1 MALLRSV
8 DAPRELHGRRK
19 LGVFSPATLEPLG
32 EIEIASADDVRR
44 AVDKARSAQPAW
56 AALSFESRGRFLLR
70 ARDLLVERADEI
82 AEVICR
88 DTGKP
93 RIEAIATEVLA
104 SCDAL
109 TFYAKRARKLLR
121 DRKQSVHLLK
131 TKKLVLSWRPMGVVG
146 IITPWNFPFVL
157 SVNPT
162 VQALMAG
169 NAVVLKPSEITP
181 FVGQAL
187 AKLLADAGLPDG
199 VFQLVTGDGGTGA
212 ALVDAGCDKISFTG
226 SVRTGRKIGEACGR
240 ALIPCTLELGGK
252 DPMIVCDDADLERAA
267 RGAVWGAFS
276 NAGQICMS
284 TERVYVSERIAEPFI
299 ARVVELTRELRQGPE
314 TEGEVDVGAITS
326 PAQLEIIERHV
337 ADAVARGARV
347 RTGGRRNPA
356 FAGLFF
362 EPTVLTGVDHDM
374 AIMREE
380 TFGPC
385 LPIQVV
391 RDEEEALR
399 LANDTSFGLQA
410 SVWTRDSGKGKRLAN
425 RLEAGGVVVDDCM
438 VTYAMA
444 ESPFGGRK
452 ESGIGRVNGELGLK
466 SYCHVQSIVLPRLR
480 PKREMLWYPYR
491 AKDVARLKSVLRL
504 LYRSPLAKLLG
515 NSSA

>member
-1 MALLRSV
+1 MALLRPV

-19 LGVFSPATLEPLG
+19 LDVFSPATLERLG
-32 EIEIASADDVRR
+32 EVEMATPDDVRR
-44 AVDKARSAQPAW
+44 AVARAREAQAAW
-56 AALSFESRGRFLLR
+56 AERSFEERGRFLLR
-70 ARDLLVERADEI
+70 ARDLLVERVDAI
-82 AEVICR
+82 AETICR

-93 RIEAIATEVLA
+93 RMEAVATEVLA
-104 SCDAL
+104 GCDAL
-109 TFYAKRARKLLR
+109 TFYAKRAGKLLR
-121 DRKQSVHLLK
+121 DQRQGLHLLK

-157 SVNPT
+157 SLNPT

-181 FVGQAL
+181 FVGEAL
-187 AKLLADAGLPDG
+187 AKLFADAGLPEG
-199 VFQLVTGDGGTGA
+199 VFQMVTGDGATGA

-226 SVRTGRKIGEACGR
+226 SVRTGRKIAEACGR

-267 RGAVWGAFS
+267 RGAVWGAFA

-284 TERVYVSERIAEPFI
+284 TERVYVGPRVAEPFI
-299 ARVVELTRELRQGPE
+299 ARVVELTKELRQGPE
-314 TEGEVDVGAITS
+314 TDGEVDVGAITS
-326 PAQLEIIERHV
+326 PAQLEVIERHV
-337 ADAVARGARV
+337 SDALAKGARV
-347 RTGGRRNPA
+347 LTGGRRNPA
-356 FAGLFF
+356 YEGFF
-362 EPTVLTGVDHDM
+362 YEPTVLVDVNHDM

-391 RDEEEALR
+391 RDEDEALR
-399 LANDTSFGLQA
+399 LANDSSYGLQA
-410 SVWTRDSGKGKRLAN
+410 SVWTRDSWKGKRLAN
-425 RLEAGGVVVDDCM
+425 RIAAGGVVVDDCM
-438 VTYAMA
+438 TTYAIA

-452 ESGIGRVNGELGLK
+452 ESGIGRVNGEMGLK
-466 SYCHVQSIVLPRLR
+466 SYCHVQSVVLPRFR

-491 AKDVARLKSVLRL
+491 AADLSRLKKVLRL
-504 LYRSPLAKLLG
+504 LYRSPLGKLLG
-515 NSSA
+515 N

>member
-1 MALLRSV
+1 MALLRPV

-44 AVDKARSAQPAW
+44 AVARAREAQAAW
-56 AALSFESRGRFLLR
+56 AEKSFEERGRYLLR
-70 ARDLLVERADEI
+70 ARDLLVDRADEI
-82 AEVICR
+82 AETICR

-93 RIEAIATEVLA
+93 RMEALATEVLA

-109 TFYAKRARKLLR
+109 TYYAKRAKQLLR
-121 DRKQSVHLLK
+121 DRRQGLHLLK

-187 AKLLADAGLPDG
+187 ARLLADAGLPEG
-199 VFQLVTGDGGTGA
+199 VFQLLTGDGATGA
-212 ALVDAGCDKISFTG
+212 ALVDAGVDKISFTG
-226 SVRTGRKIGEACGR
+226 SVRTGRKIAEACGR
-240 ALIPCTLELGGK
+240 QLVPCTLELGGK

-267 RGAVWGAFS
+267 RGAVWGAFA
-276 NAGQICMS
+276 NAGQVCMS
-284 TERVYVSERIAEPFI
+284 TERVYVGRKLAEPFI

-314 TEGEVDVGAITS
+314 SEGEVDVGAITS
-326 PAQLEIIERHV
+326 PAQLDTIERHV
-337 ADAVARGARV
+337 ADALAKGARV
-347 RTGGRRNPA
+347 LTGGRRNPA
-356 FAGLFF
+356 YPGFF
-362 EPTVLTGVDHDM
+362 YEPTVLVDVNHDM

-391 RDEEEALR
+391 QDEEEALR

-410 SVWTRDSGKGKRLAN
+410 SVWTRDSWKGKRLAN
-425 RLEAGGVVVDDCM
+425 RIAAGGVVVDDCM
-438 VTYAMA
+438 TTYAIA
-444 ESPFGGRK
+444 ESPFGGLK
-452 ESGIGRVNGELGLK
+452 ESGIGRVNGELGIK
-466 SYCHVQSIVLPRLR
+466 SYCHVQSLVLPRLR

-491 AKDVARLKSVLRL
+491 AADVARLKKALRL

-515 NSSA
+515 N

>member
-1 MALLRSV
+1 MALLRPV
-8 DAPRELHGRRK
+8 ETPRELHGRRK

-32 EIEIASADDVRR
+32 EIEVATADDVRR
-44 AVDKARSAQPAW
+44 AVERAREAQAAW
-56 AALSFESRGRFLLR
+56 AERSFAERGRYLLR
-70 ARDLLVERADEI
+70 ARDLLVDRADEI
-82 AEVICR
+82 ADTICR

-93 RIEAIATEVLA
+93 RVEALATEVLA

-109 TFYAKRARKLLR
+109 TYYAKRSERLLR
-121 DRKQSVHLLK
+121 DRKQRLHLLK

-169 NAVVLKPSEITP
+169 NTVVLKPSEITP
-181 FVGQAL
+181 FVGLAL
-187 AKLLADAGLPDG
+187 AGLLADAGLPDG
-199 VFQLVTGDGGTGA
+199 VFQLLTGDGATGA
-212 ALVDAGCDKISFTG
+212 ALVEAGCDKIAFTG
-226 SVRTGRKIGEACGR
+226 SVRTGRKIAEACGR
-240 ALIPCTLELGGK
+240 ALVPCTLELGGK
-252 DPMIVCDDADLERAA
+252 DPMIVCDDADIERAA

-276 NAGQICMS
+276 NSGQICMS
-284 TERVYVSERIAEPFI
+284 TERVYVSEKIAAPFI

-314 TEGEVDVGAITS
+314 SEGEVDVGAITS
-326 PAQLEIIERHV
+326 AAQLDVIERHV
-337 ADAVARGARV
+337 SDAVARGARV
-347 RTGGRRNPA
+347 LTGGRRNPA
-356 FAGLFF
+356 YPGFFF
-362 EPTVLTGVDHDM
+362 EPTVLVDVNHDM

-391 RDEEEALR
+391 HDEDEALR
-399 LANDTSFGLQA
+399 LANDTSYGLQA
-410 SVWTRDSGKGKRLAN
+410 SVWTRDSWKGRRIAG

-438 VTYAMA
+438 TTYAIS

-480 PKREMLWYPYR
+480 PKREMLWYPYH
-491 AKDVARLKSVLRL
+491 ARDAARISRLLRL

-515 NSSA
+515 N

>member
-32 EIEIASADDVRR
+32 EIDVATADDVRR
-44 AVDKARSAQPAW
+44 AVERARAAQPGW
-56 AALSFESRGRFLLR
+56 AALRFDQRARFLLR
-70 ARDLLVERADEI
+70 ARDLLVERVDEV

-93 RIEAIATEVLA
+93 RLEAVATEVLA
-104 SCDAL
+104 GCDAL
-109 TFYAKRARKLLR
+109 TFYARRAKRLLR
-121 DRKQSVHLLK
+121 DRTQGLHLLK

-157 SVNPT
+157 ALNPA

-187 AKLLADAGLPDG
+187 ARLFADAGLPEG
-199 VFQLVTGDGGTGA
+199 VFQLVTGDGATGA
-212 ALVDAGCDKISFTG
+212 ALVDAGCDKIAFTG
-226 SVRTGRKIGEACGR
+226 SVRTGRKIAEACGR

-252 DPMIVCDDADLERAA
+252 DPMIVCEDADLERAA

-276 NAGQICMS
+276 NAGQVCMS
-284 TERVYVSERIAEPFI
+284 TERVYVPERIAHAFI

-314 TEGEVDVGAITS
+314 AEGEVDVGAITS

-347 RTGGRRNPA
+347 LAGGRRNPA
-356 FAGLFF
+356 YPGLFF
-362 EPTVLTGVDHDM
+362 EPTVLVGVDHDM

-399 LANDTSFGLQA
+399 LANDTPYGLQA
-410 SVWTRDSGKGKRLAN
+410 SVWTRDSAKGRRIAARLA
-425 RLEAGGVVVDDCM
+425 AGGVVVDDCM
-438 VTYAMA
+438 ITYAIS

-452 ESGIGRVNGELGLK
+452 DSGIGRVNGELGLK
-466 SYCHVQSIVLPRLR
+466 SYCHVQSVVLPRFR
-480 PKREMLWYPYR
+480 PKRELLWYPYR
-491 AKDVARLKSVLRL
+491 NKDLARLKGVLRL

-515 NSSA
+515 N

>member
-1 MALLRSV
+1 MALLRPV

-32 EIEIASADDVRR
+32 EIEVATADDVRR
-44 AVDKARSAQPAW
+44 AVERARAAQVGW
-56 AALSFESRGRFLLR
+56 AALSFEERARYLLR

-82 AEVICR
+82 ADTICR

-93 RIEAIATEVLA
+93 RMEALATEVLA
-104 SCDAL
+104 GCDSL
-109 TFYAKRARKLLR
+109 TYYAKRAKRLLR
-121 DRKQSVHLLK
+121 DKKQSLHLLK
-131 TKKLVLSWRPMGVVG
+131 TKKLVLSWRPMGVIG

-157 SVNPT
+157 SLNPT

-187 AKLLADAGLPDG
+187 AKLLADAGLPEG
-199 VFQLVTGDGGTGA
+199 VFQLVTGDGAAGA
-212 ALVDAGCDKISFTG
+212 ALVESGCDKISFTG
-226 SVRTGRKIGEACGR
+226 SVRTGRKIAEACGR

-267 RGAVWGAFS
+267 RGAVWGAFA
-276 NAGQICMS
+276 NAGQVCMS
-284 TERVYVSERIAEPFI
+284 TERVYVSEKIAEPFI

-314 TEGEVDVGAITS
+314 AEGEVDVGAITS
-326 PAQLEIIERHV
+326 PAQLEVIESHV
-337 ADAVARGARV
+337 ADAVARGAKV
-347 RTGGRRNPA
+347 LTGGRRNPA
-356 FAGLFF
+356 YQGFF
-362 EPTVLTGVDHDM
+362 WEPTVLVGVTHDM
-374 AIMREE
+374 AIMRDE

-391 RDEEEALR
+391 RDEDEALR
-399 LANDTSFGLQA
+399 LANDTSYGLQA
-410 SVWTRDSGKGKRLAN
+410 SVWTRDSWKGKRIAN
-425 RLEAGGVVVDDCM
+425 QLEAGGVVVDDCM
-438 VTYAMA
+438 TTYAIS

-466 SYCHVQSIVLPRLR
+466 SYCHVQSVVLPRFR

-491 AKDVARLKSVLRL
+491 AADAQRLKSVLKL

-515 NSSA
+515 N